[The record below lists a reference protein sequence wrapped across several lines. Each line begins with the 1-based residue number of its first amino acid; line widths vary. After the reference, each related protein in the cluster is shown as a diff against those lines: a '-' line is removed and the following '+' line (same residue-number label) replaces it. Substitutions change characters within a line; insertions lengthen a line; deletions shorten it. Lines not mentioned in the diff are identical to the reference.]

1 MRIKKTRQ
9 CEREVY
15 RYPLSI
21 EDGCGGY
28 KNGYIIL
35 RPGVDG
41 VTEEMIKLLHAMD
54 DSEVYNN
61 VKNGH
66 PQISGKQRGDK
77 KEWEPNHPGEKYMMN
92 WNLSLDYVFENLDDK
107 STDKSLVLSKASY
120 NPFEDVSDQIER
132 LREIVDE
139 KMTER
144 QREAYKLIGILG
156 YSRTEAA
163 QIMKVSIKVAKTHYD
178 KAIDCIRKNF

>member
-9 CEREVY
+9 SEREVY

-21 EDGCGGY
+21 EDGSGGY
-28 KNGYIIL
+28 KTGYTTL
-35 RPGVDG
+35 RAGVDG

-54 DSEVYNN
+54 DNEVYNN

-66 PQISGKQRGDK
+66 PQISGEQKKDK
-77 KEWEPNHPGEKYMMN
+77 KEWEEKHPGEKYMMN
-92 WNLSLDYVFENLDDK
+92 WNLSLDYVFKDLDDK
-107 STDKSLVLSKASY
+107 STDKSMVLAEVSY
-120 NPFEDVSDQIER
+120 NPFEDIPDQIVR

-144 QREAYKLIGILG
+144 QREAYQLIGICG

-163 QIMKVSIKVAKTHYD
+163 
-178 KAIDCIRKNF
+178 